1 MAFYALRKINRRQ
14 IMKKKLAVILSV
26 VLVFAMLFMTACGD
40 KPAADPDAGS
50 NVAAGDLSSIKINV
64 GTGGSTGT
72 YYGFCNVISSLLKE
86 KTGAQLMIQASG
98 ASKANILDVDDGIVD
113 MAIVQN
119 DVMDYAYNG
128 TSLFADVGAIK
139 SFSTLGA
146 AYAEVCQIVAKADS
160 GIKTVAD
167 LKGKKVSVGDSGSGV
182 EFNAQQILGAYGI
195 TFDDIDKQNLS
206 FQASA
211 DALKD
216 GKIDAFFCTAG
227 APTVAITDLST
238 TTGIVLVEID
248 AEHLANLQKDYGF
261 YAAYTVPAG
270 TYKGIDADVTT
281 VAVKATFIVSNDLDE
296 ETVYQLTKAI
306 YENKGEYSH
315 EKAAEMSLEYA
326 VSSISVP
333 FHPGAERYYKEV
345 GAIS

>member
-1 MAFYALRKINRRQ
+1 
-14 IMKKKLAVILSV
+14 MKKKLAIALSLI
-26 VLVFAMLFMTACGD
+26 LVFAMLFCTSCGGS
-40 KPAADPDAGS
+40 KTPEAPAAD
-50 NVAAGDLSSIKINV
+50 GDLSSIKIQV

-72 YYGFCNVISSLLKE
+72 YYGFCNVISTILKE
-86 KTGAQLMIQASG
+86 KTGANLVINSSG
-98 ASKANILDVDDGIVD
+98 ASKANILDIDDGVVD

-128 TSLFADVGAIK
+128 TSLFVNDGAIK

-227 APTVAITDLST
+227 APTVAITDLATS
-238 TTGIVLVEID
+238 TGIVLVEID
-248 AEHLANLQKDYGF
+248 AEHIAALQKDYSF
-261 YAAYTVPAG
+261 YAEYKVPAG
-270 TYKGIDADVTT
+270 TYKGVDTDATT
-281 VAVKATFIVSNDLDE
+281 VAVKATFIVSNELSED
-296 ETVYQLTKAI
+296 TVYAITKAI
-306 YENKGEYSH
+306 YENKDSFSH
-315 EKAAEMSLEYA
+315 DKAKELDVNYA
-326 VSSISVP
+326 TSSISVP
-333 FHPGAERYYKEV
+333 FHPGAAKYFAEV
-345 GAIS
+345 GITGLDTASLS

>member
-1 MAFYALRKINRRQ
+1 
-14 IMKKKLAVILSV
+14 MKKKLAVILSI
-26 VLVFAMLFMTACGD
+26 VLVIATLFLTACSGKND
-40 KPAADPDAGS
+40 TKEPANEALA
-50 NVAAGDLSSIKINV
+50 NGDLSSISINV

-72 YYGFCNVISSLLKE
+72 YYGFCNVISTILKE
-86 KTGAQLMIQASG
+86 KTGANLQIQSSG
-98 ASKANILDVDDGIVD
+98 ASKANILDIDDGIVD

-128 TSLFADVGAIK
+128 TSLFADVGAIN

-146 AYAEVCQIVAKADS
+146 AYAEVCQIVARADS

-182 EFNAQQILGAYGI
+182 EFNAQQILGAYDI
-195 TFDDIDKQNLS
+195 TFADIDKQNLS

>member
-1 MAFYALRKINRRQ
+1 
-14 IMKKKLAVILSV
+14 MKKKIAVILSV

-40 KPAADPDAGS
+40 KPAADPEAGN

-86 KTGAQLMIQASG
+86 KTGAQLMINSSG

-182 EFNAQQILGAYGI
+182 EFNAQQILGAYDI
-195 TFDDIDKQNLS
+195 TFEDIDKQNLS

-248 AEHLANLQKDYGF
+248 EEHLAKLQSEYGF
-261 YAAYTVPAG
+261 YAAYNVPAG
-270 TYKGIDADVTT
+270 TYNGVDADVTT
-281 VAVKATFIVSNDLDE
+281 VAVKATFIVSNELDE

-306 YENKGEYSH
+306 YENKDEYSH
-315 EKAAEMSLEYA
+315 EKASEMSLEYA

>member
-1 MAFYALRKINRRQ
+1 
-14 IMKKKLAVILSV
+14 MKKKLAIVLSAI
-26 VLVFAMLFMTACGD
+26 LVFALVFCTACGD
-40 KPAADPDAGS
+40 KAPEQKDPS
-50 NVAAGDLSSIKINV
+50 DLSSIEIYV

-72 YYGFCNVISSLLKE
+72 YYGFCNTISSLLKE
-86 KTGAQLMIQASG
+86 KTGINLMIQSSG
-98 ASKANILDVDDGIVD
+98 ASKANILDVDDGNVD

-139 SFSTLGA
+139 TFSTLGA
-146 AYAEVCQIVAKADS
+146 AYAEVCQIVARADS

-182 EFNAQQILGAYGI
+182 EFNAQQILGAYDI
-195 TFDDIDKQNLS
+195 TFADIDKQNLS

-248 AEHLANLQKDYGF
+248 AEHLAKLQQDYGF
-261 YAAYTVPAG
+261 YAEYTVPAG
-270 TYKGIDADVTT
+270 TYKGIDADAKT
-281 VAVKATFIVSNDLDE
+281 VAVKATFIVSNELDE

-306 YENKGEYSH
+306 YENKGEYAH
-315 EKAAEMSLEYA
+315 EKASEMSLEYA

-333 FHPGAERYYKEV
+333 FHPGAERYFKEV
-345 GAIS
+345 GAIAE

>member
-1 MAFYALRKINRRQ
+1 
-14 IMKKKLAVILSV
+14 MKKKLAIALSLI
-26 VLVFAMLFMTACGD
+26 LVFAMLFCTACGEKTPE
-40 KPAADPDAGS
+40 KPAAD
-50 NVAAGDLSSIKINV
+50 GDLSAINIQV
-64 GTGGSTGT
+64 GTGGTTGT
-72 YYGFCNVISSLLKE
+72 YYGFCNVISTILKE
-86 KTGAQLMIQASG
+86 KTGANLVINSSG
-98 ASKANILDVDDGIVD
+98 ASKANILDIADGIVD
-113 MAIVQN
+113 MAIIQN

-128 TSLFADVGAIK
+128 TSLFEKDGAIK

-182 EFNAQQILGAYGI
+182 EFNAQQILGAYDI
-195 TFDDIDKQNLS
+195 TFEDIDKQNLS

-227 APTVAITDLST
+227 APTVAITDLATS
-238 TTGIVLVEID
+238 TGIVLVEID
-248 AEHLANLQKDYGF
+248 AEHLAKLQQDYGF
-261 YAAYTVPAG
+261 YAEYKVPAG
-270 TYKGIDADVTT
+270 TYKGIDADATT

-306 YENKGEYSH
+306 YENKDAYTH
-315 EKAAEMSLEYA
+315 DKAKELSLEYA

-333 FHPGAERYYKEV
+333 FHPGAEKYYKEV

>member
-1 MAFYALRKINRRQ
+1 
-14 IMKKKLAVILSV
+14 MKKKLAIVLSL
-26 VLVFAMLFMTACGD
+26 VLVFATVFMTACGD
-40 KPAADPDAGS
+40 KPVNDPENDA
-50 NVAAGDLSSIKINV
+50 VANGDLSSISINV

-86 KTGAQLMIQASG
+86 KTGANLMIQSSG
-98 ASKANILDVDDGIVD
+98 ASKANILDIDDGIVD

-119 DVMDYAYNG
+119 DVMDYAFNG
-128 TSLFADVGAIK
+128 TSLFADVGAID

-146 AYAEVCQIVAKADS
+146 AYAEVCQIVARADS

-182 EFNAQQILGAYGI
+182 EFNAQQILGAYDI
-195 TFDDIDKQNLS
+195 TFENIDKQNLS

-248 AEHLANLQKDYGF
+248 AEHLAKLQADYGF
-261 YAAYTVPAG
+261 YAEYIVPAG
-270 TYKGIDADVTT
+270 TYTGVDTDAKT

-306 YENKGEYSH
+306 YENKDEYSH
-315 EKAAEMSLEYA
+315 DKASEMSLEYA

-333 FHPGAERYYKEV
+333 FHPGAERYFKEV

>member
-1 MAFYALRKINRRQ
+1 
-14 IMKKKLAVILSV
+14 MKKRLVVVLAV
-26 VLVFAMLFMTACGD
+26 VLVFTTLFLTACGD
-40 KPAADPDAGS
+40 NKGEQET
-50 NVAAGDLSSIKINV
+50 NGGDLSTLTINV

-72 YYGFCNVISSLLKE
+72 YYGYCNVISTLLKE
-86 KTGAQLMIQASG
+86 KTGAQLMIQSSG
-98 ASKANILDVDDGIVD
+98 ASKANILDIDDGVVD

-128 TSLFADVGAIK
+128 TSLFKDVGEIK
-139 SFSTLGA
+139 SFSALGA

-182 EFNAQQILGAYGI
+182 EFNAEQILGAYGI

-206 FQASA
+206 FDASA
-211 DALKD
+211 NALKD

-270 TYKGIDADVTT
+270 TYKGIDEDVTT
-281 VAVKATFIVSNDLDE
+281 VAVKATFIVSNKLSE

-306 YENKGEYSH
+306 YENKDEYSH

-333 FHPGAERYYKEV
+333 FHPGAEKYYKEV

>member
-1 MAFYALRKINRRQ
+1 
-14 IMKKKLAVILSV
+14 MKKKLAIIISL
-26 VLVFAMLFMTACGD
+26 VLVFATLFMTACGGNNGD
-40 KPAADPDAGS
+40 TTTKAPENDA
-50 NVAAGDLSSIKINV
+50 VAGGDLSSISINV

-86 KTGAQLMIQASG
+86 KTGANLMIQSSG
-98 ASKANILDVDDGIVD
+98 ASKANILDIDDGIVD

-119 DVMDYAYNG
+119 DVMDYAYKG
-128 TSLFADVGAIK
+128 TSLFADLDEPIT

-146 AYAEVCQIVAKADS
+146 AYAEVCQIVARADS

-167 LKGKKVSVGDSGSGV
+167 LKGKKISVGDSGSGV
-182 EFNAQQILGAYGI
+182 EFNAQQILGAYDI
-195 TFDDIDKQNLS
+195 TFEDIDKQNLS

-248 AEHLANLQKDYGF
+248 AEHLAKLQADYGF
-261 YAAYTVPAG
+261 YAEYVVPAG
-270 TYKGIDADVTT
+270 TYNGVDTDATT

-306 YENKGEYSH
+306 YENKDEYSH
-315 EKAAEMSLEYA
+315 DKASEMSLEYA

-333 FHPGAERYYKEV
+333 FHPGAERYFKEV

>member
-1 MAFYALRKINRRQ
+1 
-14 IMKKKLAVILSV
+14 MKKRLVV
-26 VLVFAMLFMTACGD
+26 VLALVLVLTSVFFTACGD
-40 KPAADPDAGS
+40 NK
-50 NVAAGDLSSIKINV
+50 GDGDTTSINL
-64 GTGGSTGT
+64 GTGGTTGT
-72 YYGFCNVISSLLKE
+72 YYGFCNVVATVINE
-86 KTGAQLMIQASG
+86 KTDMNLTVQSSG
-98 ASKANILDVDDGIVD
+98 ASKANILDIDDGVVQ

-128 TSLFADVGAIK
+128 TSLFESDGAIK

-146 AYAEVCQIVAKADS
+146 VYAEVCQIVARADS

-182 EFNAQQILGAYGI
+182 EFNAQQILGAYDI
-195 TFDDIDKQNLS
+195 TFEDIDKQNLS
-206 FQASA
+206 FDASA
-211 DALKD
+211 NALKD

-248 AEHLANLQKDYGF
+248 AEHLAKLQKDYGF

-270 TYKGIDADVTT
+270 TYNGIDKDATT
-281 VAVKATFIVSNDLDE
+281 VAVKATFIVSNDLSED
-296 ETVYQLTKAI
+296 TVYNLTKAI
-306 YENKGEYSH
+306 YENVDNYSH
-315 EKAAEMSLEYA
+315 DKAKEMNLEYA

-333 FHPGAERYYKEV
+333 FHPGAEKYFKEV
-345 GAIS
+345 GAIK

>member
-1 MAFYALRKINRRQ
+1 
-14 IMKKKLAVILSV
+14 MKKRLVVVLAVILAFTSV
-26 VLVFAMLFMTACGD
+26 FFAGCGD
-40 KPAADPDAGS
+40 NSASGNDGVDATS
-50 NVAAGDLSSIKINV
+50 INV
-64 GTGGSTGT
+64 GTGGTTGT
-72 YYGFCNVISSLLKE
+72 YYGFCNVVATVINE
-86 KTGAQLMIQASG
+86 KTDMELTVQSSG
-98 ASKANILDVDDGIVD
+98 ASKANILDIDDGVVD

-119 DVMDYAYNG
+119 DVMDYAFNG
-128 TSLFADVGAIK
+128 TSLFEADGK
-139 SFSTLGA
+139 FTSFSTLGA
-146 AYAEVCQIVAKADS
+146 VYAEVCQVIARADS

-167 LKGKKVSVGDSGSGV
+167 LAGKKVSVGDSGSGV
-182 EFNAQQILGAYGI
+182 EFNAQQILGAYDI
-195 TFDDIDKQNLS
+195 TFEDIDKQNLS

-248 AEHLANLQKDYGF
+248 AEHLAKLQADYGF
-261 YAAYTVPAG
+261 YAEYIVPAG
-270 TYKGIDADVTT
+270 TYNGVDADAKT

-306 YENKGEYSH
+306 YENKDEYTH
-315 EKAAEMSLEYA
+315 DKASEMSLEYA

-333 FHPGAERYYKEV
+333 FHPGAERYFKEV

>member
-1 MAFYALRKINRRQ
+1 
-14 IMKKKLAVILSV
+14 MKKRLVVVLAVILAFTSV
-26 VLVFAMLFMTACGD
+26 FFAGCGD
-40 KPAADPDAGS
+40 NSASGNDGVDATS
-50 NVAAGDLSSIKINV
+50 INV
-64 GTGGSTGT
+64 GTGGTTGT
-72 YYGFCNVISSLLKE
+72 YYGFCNVVATVINE
-86 KTGAQLMIQASG
+86 KTDMELTVQSSG
-98 ASKANILDVDDGIVD
+98 ASKANILDIDDGIVQL
-113 MAIVQN
+113 AIVQN

-128 TSLFADVGAIK
+128 TSLFEHDGAIK

-146 AYAEVCQIVAKADS
+146 VYAEVCQIVARADS

-182 EFNAQQILGAYGI
+182 EFNAQQILGAYDI
-195 TFDDIDKQNLS
+195 TFEDIDKQNLS

-248 AEHLANLQKDYGF
+248 NEHLAKLQKDYGF

-270 TYKGIDADVTT
+270 TYNGIDKDAQT
-281 VAVKATFIVSNDLDE
+281 VAVKATFIVSNELSE
-296 ETVYQLTKAI
+296 ETVYNLTKAI
-306 YENKGEYSH
+306 YENKDNYTH
-315 EKAAEMSLEYA
+315 DKAKEMSLEYA
-326 VSSISVP
+326 VESISVP
-333 FHPGAERYYKEV
+333 FHPGADKYFREV
-345 GAIS
+345 GAIK

>member
-1 MAFYALRKINRRQ
+1 
-14 IMKKKLAVILSV
+14 MKKRLVVVLAVILAFTSV
-26 VLVFAMLFMTACGD
+26 FFTGCGD
-40 KPAADPDAGS
+40 NKPAETPDT
-50 NVAAGDLSSIKINV
+50 AGDISTVKINV
-64 GTGGSTGT
+64 GTGGTTGT
-72 YYGFCNVISSLLKE
+72 YYGFCNVISTVLKE
-86 KTGAQLMIQASG
+86 KTGAQLTIQSSG
-98 ASKANILDVDDGIVD
+98 ASKANILDIDDGIVD

-128 TSLFADVGAIK
+128 TSLFESDGAIK

-146 AYAEVCQIVAKADS
+146 VYAEVCQIVARADS

-167 LKGKKVSVGDSGSGV
+167 LEGKKVSVGDSGSGV
-182 EFNAQQILGAYGI
+182 EFNAQQILGAYDI
-195 TFDDIDKQNLS
+195 TFEDIDKQNLS

-248 AEHLANLQKDYGF
+248 DEHLQKLQKDYGF

-270 TYKGIDADVTT
+270 TYNGLDTDAKT
-281 VAVKATFIVSNDLDE
+281 VAVKATFIVSNDLSE

-306 YENKGEYSH
+306 YENKDNYVH
-315 EKAAEMSLEYA
+315 DKAKEMSLEYA

-333 FHPGAERYYKEV
+333 FHPGADKYYREV
-345 GAIS
+345 GAIK

>member
-1 MAFYALRKINRRQ
+1 
-14 IMKKKLAVILSV
+14 MKKKLAIVLSAI
-26 VLVFAMLFMTACGD
+26 LVFALVFCTACGD
-40 KPAADPDAGS
+40 KAPEQKDPS
-50 NVAAGDLSSIKINV
+50 NLSSIEIYV

-72 YYGFCNVISSLLKE
+72 YYGFCNTISSLLKE
-86 KTGAQLMIQASG
+86 KTGANLMVQSSG
-98 ASKANILDVDDGIVD
+98 ASKANILGVDDGEVD

-119 DVMDYAYNG
+119 DVMDYAFNG
-128 TSLFADVGAIK
+128 TSLFADVGAID

-182 EFNAQQILGAYGI
+182 EFNAQQILGAYGV
-195 TFDDIDKQNLS
+195 TFADIDKQNLS

-227 APTVAITDLST
+227 APTVAITDLAT

-248 AEHLANLQKDYGF
+248 AEHLAALQKDYGF
-261 YAAYTVPAG
+261 YAEYKVPAG
-270 TYKGIDADVTT
+270 TYKGIDTEVTT
-281 VAVKATFIVSNDLDE
+281 VSVKATFIVSNDLDE

-306 YENKGEYSH
+306 YENAGEYAH
-315 EKAAEMSLEYA
+315 EKAAEMTLEYA
-326 VSSISVP
+326 VSNISVP
-333 FHPGAERYYKEV
+333 FHPGAERYFKEV

>member
-1 MAFYALRKINRRQ
+1 
-14 IMKKKLAVILSV
+14 MKKRLVVVLAVILAFTSV
-26 VLVFAMLFMTACGD
+26 FLTACGD
-40 KPAADPDAGS
+40 NKPAQDSS
-50 NVAAGDLSSIKINV
+50 NGDISTIKINV
-64 GTGGSTGT
+64 GTGGTTGT
-72 YYGFCNVISSLLKE
+72 YYGYCNVISTVLKE
-86 KTGAQLMIQASG
+86 QTGAQLTIQSSG
-98 ASKANILDVDDGIVD
+98 ASKANILDIDDGIVD

-128 TSLFADVGAIK
+128 TSLFENDGAIT

-146 AYAEVCQIVAKADS
+146 VYAEVCQIVARADS

-167 LKGKKVSVGDSGSGV
+167 LEGKKVSVGDSGSGV
-182 EFNAQQILGAYGI
+182 EFNAQQILGAYDI
-195 TFDDIDKQNLS
+195 TFEDIDKQNLS

-248 AEHLANLQKDYGF
+248 AEHLAKLQEDYGF
-261 YAAYTVPAG
+261 YSAYTVPAG
-270 TYKGIDADVTT
+270 TYNGIDKDATT
-281 VAVKATFIVSNDLDE
+281 VAVKATLIVSNDLSE

-306 YENKGEYSH
+306 YENKDNYVH
-315 EKAAEMSLEYA
+315 DKAKEMTLEYA

-333 FHPGAERYYKEV
+333 FHPGADKYFREV
-345 GAIS
+345 GAIK

>member
-1 MAFYALRKINRRQ
+1 
-14 IMKKKLAVILSV
+14 MKKKLAVILSA
-26 VLVFAMLFMTACGD
+26 VLVFAMLFLTACGD
-40 KPAADPDAGS
+40 KPAQDGTTAPANDA
-50 NVAAGDLSSIKINV
+50 VAGDLSTIKINV

-86 KTGAQLMIQASG
+86 KTGAQLMIQSSG
-98 ASKANILDVDDGIVD
+98 ASKANILDIDDGIVD

-128 TSLFADVGAIK
+128 TSLFADVGAID

-146 AYAEVCQIVAKADS
+146 AYAEVCQIVARADS

-182 EFNAQQILGAYGI
+182 EFNAQQILGAYDI
-195 TFDDIDKQNLS
+195 TFEDIDKQNLS

-248 AEHLANLQKDYGF
+248 AEHLAKLQADYGF
-261 YAAYTVPAG
+261 YAEYTVPAG
-270 TYKGIDADVTT
+270 TYKGVDADAKT
-281 VAVKATFIVSNDLDE
+281 VAVKATFIVSNDLEE

-306 YENKGEYSH
+306 YENKDEYSH
-315 EKAAEMSLEYA
+315 DKAKEMNLEYA

-333 FHPGAERYYKEV
+333 FHPGAERYFKEV

>member
-1 MAFYALRKINRRQ
+1 
-14 IMKKKLAVILSV
+14 MKKKLALILSA
-26 VLVFAMLFMTACGD
+26 VLVFTMLFLTACGD
-40 KPAADPDAGS
+40 KTDKTPDNDA
-50 NVAAGDLSSIKINV
+50 AAGDLSSISINV

-86 KTGAQLMIQASG
+86 KTGAQLSIQSSG

-146 AYAEVCQIVAKADS
+146 AYAEVCQIVARADS

-195 TFDDIDKQNLS
+195 AFANIDKQNLS

-227 APTVAITDLST
+227 APTVAITDLAT

-248 AEHLANLQKDYGF
+248 AEHLAKLQADYGF
-261 YAAYTVPAG
+261 YAEYTVPAG
-270 TYKGIDADVTT
+270 TYNGIDVDAKT

-306 YENKGEYSH
+306 YENKDEYTH

-333 FHPGAERYYKEV
+333 FHPGAEKYFKEV

>member
-1 MAFYALRKINRRQ
+1 
-14 IMKKKLAVILSV
+14 MKKKLAIVLSL
-26 VLVFAMLFMTACGD
+26 VLVFATVFMTACGD
-40 KPAADPDAGS
+40 KPVNDPENDA
-50 NVAAGDLSSIKINV
+50 VANGDLSSISINV

-86 KTGAQLMIQASG
+86 KTGANLMIQSSG
-98 ASKANILDVDDGIVD
+98 ASKANILDIDDGIVD

-119 DVMDYAYNG
+119 DVMDYAFNG
-128 TSLFADVGAIK
+128 TSLFADVGAID

-146 AYAEVCQIVAKADS
+146 AYAEVCQIVARADS

-182 EFNAQQILGAYGI
+182 EFNAQQILGAYDI
-195 TFDDIDKQNLS
+195 TFEDIDKQNLS

-248 AEHLANLQKDYGF
+248 AEHLAKLQADYGF
-261 YAAYTVPAG
+261 YAEYIVPAG
-270 TYKGIDADVTT
+270 TYTGVDTDAKT

-306 YENKGEYSH
+306 YENKDEYSH
-315 EKAAEMSLEYA
+315 DKASEMSLEYA

-333 FHPGAERYYKEV
+333 FHPGAERYFKEV

>member
-1 MAFYALRKINRRQ
+1 
-14 IMKKKLAVILSV
+14 MKKKLAIVLSAI
-26 VLVFAMLFMTACGD
+26 LVFALVFCTACGD
-40 KPAADPDAGS
+40 KAPEQKDPS
-50 NVAAGDLSSIKINV
+50 DLSSIEIYV

-72 YYGFCNVISSLLKE
+72 YYGFCNTISSLLKE
-86 KTGAQLMIQASG
+86 KTGINLMIQSSG
-98 ASKANILDVDDGIVD
+98 ASKANILDVDDGNVD

-128 TSLFADVGAIK
+128 TSLFADIGAVK

-146 AYAEVCQIVAKADS
+146 AYAEVCQVVARADS
-160 GIKTVAD
+160 GIKTIAD

-182 EFNAQQILGAYGI
+182 EFNAQQILGAYDI
-195 TFDDIDKQNLS
+195 TFDNIDKQNLS

-227 APTVAITDLST
+227 APTVAITDLAT

-248 AEHLANLQKDYGF
+248 AEHLAKLQQDYGF
-261 YAAYTVPAG
+261 YAEYTVPAG
-270 TYKGIDADVTT
+270 TYKGIDADAKT

-306 YENKGEYSH
+306 YENKDEYAH
-315 EKAAEMSLEYA
+315 DKAKEMSLEYA

-333 FHPGAERYYKEV
+333 FHPGAERYFKEV
-345 GAIS
+345 GAITE

>member
-1 MAFYALRKINRRQ
+1 
-14 IMKKKLAVILSV
+14 MKKKLAVVLSV

-40 KPAADPDAGS
+40 KPSADPDAGS

-86 KTGAQLMIQASG
+86 KTGAQLMINSSG
-98 ASKANILDVDDGIVD
+98 ASKANILDIDDGVVD

-182 EFNAQQILGAYGI
+182 EFNAQQILGAYDI
-195 TFDDIDKQNLS
+195 TFEDIDKQNLS

-248 AEHLANLQKDYGF
+248 AEHLEKLQGDYGF

-270 TYKGIDADVTT
+270 TYKGVDTDVAT
-281 VAVKATFIVSNDLDE
+281 VAVKATFIVSNELDE

-306 YENKGEYSH
+306 YENKDEYSH
-315 EKAAEMSLEYA
+315 EKASELSLEYA

>member
-1 MAFYALRKINRRQ
+1 
-14 IMKKKLAVILSV
+14 MKKRLVVVLAVILAFTSV
-26 VLVFAMLFMTACGD
+26 FFAGCGD
-40 KPAADPDAGS
+40 NKPAETPDT
-50 NVAAGDLSSIKINV
+50 AGDISTVKINV
-64 GTGGSTGT
+64 GTGGTTGT
-72 YYGFCNVISSLLKE
+72 YYGFCNVISTVLKE
-86 KTGAQLMIQASG
+86 KTGAQLTIQSSG
-98 ASKANILDVDDGIVD
+98 ASKANILDIDDGIVD

-128 TSLFADVGAIK
+128 TSLFESDGEIK

-146 AYAEVCQIVAKADS
+146 VYAEVCQIVARADS

-167 LKGKKVSVGDSGSGV
+167 LEGKKVSVGDSGSGV
-182 EFNAQQILGAYGI
+182 EFNAQQILGAYDI
-195 TFDDIDKQNLS
+195 SFEDIDKQNLS

-248 AEHLANLQKDYGF
+248 DEHLQKLQKDYGF

-270 TYKGIDADVTT
+270 TYNGLDTDAKT
-281 VAVKATFIVSNDLDE
+281 VAVKATFIVSNDLSE

-306 YENKGEYSH
+306 YENKDNYVH
-315 EKAAEMSLEYA
+315 DKAKEMSLEYA

-333 FHPGAERYYKEV
+333 FHPGADKYFREV
-345 GAIS
+345 GAIK

>member
-1 MAFYALRKINRRQ
+1 
-14 IMKKKLAVILSV
+14 MKKRLVVVLAVILAFTSV
-26 VLVFAMLFMTACGD
+26 FFAGCGD
-40 KPAADPDAGS
+40 NNASDNDGVDATS
-50 NVAAGDLSSIKINV
+50 INV
-64 GTGGSTGT
+64 GTGGTTGT
-72 YYGFCNVISSLLKE
+72 YYGFCNVVATVINE
-86 KTGAQLMIQASG
+86 KTDMELTVQSSG
-98 ASKANILDVDDGIVD
+98 ASKANILDIDDGIVQ

-128 TSLFADVGAIK
+128 TSLFENDGAIT

-146 AYAEVCQIVAKADS
+146 VYAEVCQIVARADS

-182 EFNAQQILGAYGI
+182 EFNAQQILGAYDI
-195 TFDDIDKQNLS
+195 TFEDIDKQNLS

-248 AEHLANLQKDYGF
+248 DEHLAKLQKDYGF

-270 TYKGIDADVTT
+270 TYNGIDKDAQT
-281 VAVKATFIVSNDLDE
+281 VAVKATFIVSNDLSE
-296 ETVYQLTKAI
+296 ETVYNLTKAI
-306 YENKGEYSH
+306 YENKDNYTH
-315 EKAAEMSLEYA
+315 DKAKEMSLEYA
-326 VSSISVP
+326 VESISVP
-333 FHPGAERYYKEV
+333 FHPGATKYFKEV
-345 GAIS
+345 GAIK

>member
-1 MAFYALRKINRRQ
+1 
-14 IMKKKLAVILSV
+14 MKKKLAIALSL

-40 KPAADPDAGS
+40 AKEPANNDA
-50 NVAAGDLSSIKINV
+50 VASGDLSSISINV

-86 KTGAQLMIQASG
+86 KTGANLMIQSSG
-98 ASKANILDVDDGIVD
+98 ASKANILDIADGIVD
-113 MAIVQN
+113 LAIVQN

-128 TSLFADVGAIK
+128 TSLFADVGAID

-182 EFNAQQILGAYGI
+182 EFNAQQILGAYDI
-195 TFDDIDKQNLS
+195 TFDDINKQNLS

-248 AEHLANLQKDYGF
+248 AEHLAALQEDYGF

-270 TYKGIDADVTT
+270 TYNGIDADVTT

-306 YENKGEYSH
+306 YENKDEYSH
-315 EKAAEMSLEYA
+315 EKAAEMSVEYA

-333 FHPGAERYYKEV
+333 FHPGAERYFKEV

>member
-1 MAFYALRKINRRQ
+1 
-14 IMKKKLAVILSV
+14 MKKKLAIVLSL
-26 VLVFAMLFMTACGD
+26 VLVFATLFMTACGD
-40 KPAADPDAGS
+40 AKEPAANNDALAS
-50 NVAAGDLSSIKINV
+50 GDLSSISINV

-86 KTGAQLMIQASG
+86 KTGANLMIQSSG
-98 ASKANILDVDDGIVD
+98 ASKANILDIADGIVD

-128 TSLFADVGAIK
+128 TSLFEDVGAID

-195 TFDDIDKQNLS
+195 TFDDINKQNLS

-227 APTVAITDLST
+227 APTVAITDLAT

-248 AEHLANLQKDYGF
+248 DEHLAALQADYGF

-270 TYKGIDADVTT
+270 TYTGIDADAQT

-306 YENKGEYSH
+306 YENKDEYSH
-315 EKAAEMSLEYA
+315 DKAKEMNIEYA

-333 FHPGAERYYKEV
+333 FHPGAERYFKEV

>member
-1 MAFYALRKINRRQ
+1 
-14 IMKKKLAVILSV
+14 MKKRLVVVLAVILAFTSV
-26 VLVFAMLFMTACGD
+26 FFTACGD
-40 KPAADPDAGS
+40 NKPAETPDAS
-50 NVAAGDLSSIKINV
+50 GDISTVKINV
-64 GTGGSTGT
+64 GTGGTTGT
-72 YYGFCNVISSLLKE
+72 YYGFCNVISTVLKE
-86 KTGAQLMIQASG
+86 KTGAQLTIQSSG
-98 ASKANILDVDDGIVD
+98 ASKANILDIDDGIVD

-128 TSLFADVGAIK
+128 TSLFENDGAIK

-146 AYAEVCQIVAKADS
+146 VYAEVCQIVARADS

-182 EFNAQQILGAYGI
+182 EFNAQQILGAYDI
-195 TFDDIDKQNLS
+195 TFEDIDKQNLS

-248 AEHLANLQKDYGF
+248 AEHLAKLQKDYGF

-270 TYKGIDADVTT
+270 TYNGIDKDATT
-281 VAVKATFIVSNDLDE
+281 VAVKATFIVSNDLSE

-306 YENKGEYSH
+306 YENKDNYVH
-315 EKAAEMSLEYA
+315 DKAKEMSLEYA
-326 VSSISVP
+326 VESISVP
-333 FHPGAERYYKEV
+333 FHPGADKYFREV
-345 GAIS
+345 GAIK

>member
-1 MAFYALRKINRRQ
+1 
-14 IMKKKLAVILSV
+14 MKKRLVVILAL
-26 VLVFAMLFMTACGD
+26 VLVFTSVFFTACGD
-40 KPAADPDAGS
+40 NKGDQTPDAGDIS
-50 NVAAGDLSSIKINV
+50 TVKINV
-64 GTGGSTGT
+64 GSGGTTGT
-72 YYGFCNVISSLLKE
+72 YYGFCNVISTVLKE
-86 KTGAQLMIQASG
+86 KTGAQLTVQSSG
-98 ASKANILDVDDGIVD
+98 ASKANILDIADGIVD

-128 TSLFADVGAIK
+128 TSLFENDGAIK

-146 AYAEVCQIVAKADS
+146 VYAEVCQIVARADS

-167 LKGKKVSVGDSGSGV
+167 LEGKKVSVGDSGSGV
-182 EFNAQQILGAYGI
+182 EFNAQQILGAYDI
-195 TFDDIDKQNLS
+195 TFEDIDKQNLS

-248 AEHLANLQKDYGF
+248 AEHLAKLQKDYGF

-270 TYKGIDADVTT
+270 TYNGIDKDATT
-281 VAVKATFIVSNDLDE
+281 VAVKATFIVSNDLSE

-306 YENKGEYSH
+306 YENVDDYSH
-315 EKAAEMSLEYA
+315 DKAKEMNLEYA

-333 FHPGAERYYKEV
+333 FHPGAEKYYKEV
-345 GAIS
+345 GAIK

>member
-1 MAFYALRKINRRQ
+1 
-14 IMKKKLAVILSV
+14 MKKRLVVVLAL
-26 VLVFAMLFMTACGD
+26 VLVFTSVFFTACGD
-40 KPAADPDAGS
+40 NKGEQAPT
-50 NVAAGDLSSIKINV
+50 GDISTVKINV
-64 GTGGSTGT
+64 GSGGTTGT
-72 YYGFCNVISSLLKE
+72 YYGFCNVISTVLKE
-86 KTGAQLMIQASG
+86 KTGAQLTVQSSG
-98 ASKANILDVDDGIVD
+98 ASKANILDIDDGIVD

-128 TSLFADVGAIK
+128 TSLFESDGAIK

-146 AYAEVCQIVAKADS
+146 VYAEVCQVVARADS
-160 GIKTVAD
+160 GIKTIAD
-167 LKGKKVSVGDSGSGV
+167 LEGKKVSVGDSGSGV
-182 EFNAQQILGAYGI
+182 EFNAQQILGAYDI
-195 TFDDIDKQNLS
+195 TFEDIDKQNLS

-248 AEHLANLQKDYGF
+248 AEHLAKLQEGYGF

-270 TYKGIDADVTT
+270 TYNGIDKDSTT

-306 YENKGEYSH
+306 YENVDDYSH
-315 EKAAEMSLEYA
+315 DKAKEMTLEYA

-333 FHPGAERYYKEV
+333 FHPGAEKYYKEV
-345 GAIS
+345 GAIK

>member
-1 MAFYALRKINRRQ
+1 
-14 IMKKKLAVILSV
+14 MKKKLSIALALILA
-26 VLVFAMLFMTACGD
+26 FAMILCTACGD
-40 KPAADPDAGS
+40 GATTDETKG
-50 NVAAGDLSSIKINV
+50 GDISTISINV

-86 KTGAQLMIQASG
+86 KTGANLMIQSSG
-98 ASKANILDVDDGIVD
+98 ASKANILDIDDGIVD

-128 TSLFADVGAIK
+128 TSLFENDGAIK

-211 DALKD
+211 DALKNNN
-216 GKIDAFFCTAG
+216 IDAFFCTAG
-227 APTVAITDLST
+227 APTVAITDLAT
-238 TTGIVLVEID
+238 TTDIVLVEID
-248 AEHLANLQKDYGF
+248 AEHLAKLQADYGF

-270 TYKGIDADVTT
+270 TYTGIDADITT

-306 YENKGEYSH
+306 YENAGEYSH
-315 EKAAEMSLEYA
+315 EKAAEMSIEYA

-333 FHPGAERYYKEV
+333 FHPGAERYFKEV